1 MAAKPTASG
10 GTGDGSDIDADDED
24 GEGASYVEGGAE
36 AAAAAAL
43 RRPAA
48 CRRRGIER
56 SRPIAERRARADRS
70 AIDSIVVEVAMNR
83 AAGRAG
89 GRPLYGSEHGFSA
102 ALMHHCKFCEAAM
115 AL

>member
-43 RRPAA
+43 RRPMHSSLGRQLDNLDLARVQPA
-48 CRRRGIER
+48 VLPEFGQQRTRRRG
-56 SRPIAERRARADRS
+56 A
-70 AIDSIVVEVAMNR
+70 VVEAR
-83 AAGRAG
+83 LDRLE
-89 GRPLYGSEHGFSA
+89 RPRG
-102 ALMHHCKFCEAAM
+102 
-115 AL
+115 